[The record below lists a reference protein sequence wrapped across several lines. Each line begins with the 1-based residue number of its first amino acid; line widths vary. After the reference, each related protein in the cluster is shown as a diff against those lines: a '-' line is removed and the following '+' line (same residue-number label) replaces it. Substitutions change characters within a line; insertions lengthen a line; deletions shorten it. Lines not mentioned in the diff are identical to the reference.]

1 MVNRVEHPEK
11 SGESEIKKMKIDG
24 MQSQVE
30 INKVTR
36 ITNQINLMERMKE
49 IYVRTMGIEKYE
61 QKIVGLINQMPDMAD
76 APVGLVMGAPSSTT
90 ELSELPL
97 MLNCYGCIR

>member
-1 MVNRVEHPEK
+1 MERSEK
-11 SGESEIKKMKIDG
+11 SGESEMKKMKMDG

-49 IYVRTMGIEKYE
+49 IYVRSMGIEKYE
-61 QKIVGLINQMPDMAD
+61 QKIVGLINQMPDMMAD
-76 APVGLVMGAPSSTT
+76 APVGLMMTGTPSSTT
-90 ELSELPL
+90 ELSELPSDT
-97 MLNCYGCIR
+97 

>member
-1 MVNRVEHPEK
+1 MERPEK
-11 SGESEIKKMKIDG
+11 SGESEMKKMKMDG

-49 IYVRTMGIEKYE
+49 IYVRSMGIEKYE
-61 QKIVGLINQMPDMAD
+61 QKVVGLINQMPDMAD
-76 APVGLVMGAPSSTT
+76 APVGFLMGMPTSTT
-90 ELSELPL
+90 ELSELPSDA
-97 MLNCYGCIR
+97 

>member
-1 MVNRVEHPEK
+1 M
-11 SGESEIKKMKIDG
+11 KMDG

-30 INKVTR
+30 INKVTC

-61 QKIVGLINQMPDMAD
+61 QKIVGLINQMPDMAG
-76 APVGLVMGAPSSTT
+76 APVGLVMGTPSSMT
-90 ELSELPL
+90 ELSELPSDA
-97 MLNCYGCIR
+97 